1 MKFVQKD
8 IWVDRVWI
16 YELSSD
22 IQRYARSLHSLLF
35 LKFRRDKKKMGII
48 DRIFGFRKLKKSE
61 EEFKEEIKKDPE
73 DVIAHYNL
81 GIVYSKIGRLDDAI
95 EEYKLA
101 IEYGSKYKA
110 DSGFLARMWFDL
122 GVDYQQKEML
132 DKAIT
137 AYEKSLS
144 YNPNYIKAKI
154 NLDQIKR
161 LMHRR

>member
-1 MKFVQKD
+1 M
-8 IWVDRVWI
+8 WVDRVWI

-22 IQRYARSLHSLLF
+22 IQRYTKSLHSLLF

-48 DRIFGFRKLKKSE
+48 DRMFGFRKLKKSE

-73 DVIAHYNL
+73 DVMAHYNL

-101 IEYGSKYKA
+101 IKYCTRYKA
-110 DSGFLARMWFDL
+110 NSDFLARAWFDL

-132 DKAIT
+132 DEALM

-144 YNPNYIKAKI
+144 CNPKYIQAKT
-154 NLDQIKR
+154 NLNQIKR
-161 LMHRR
+161 LIHRR